1 MPIAAIYNY
10 SKIYRCFLV
19 QIMKEVANTMEKK
32 TNGTT
37 IPLIRLLPALAI
49 GPATWL
55 GSYMVASSLFIPA
68 MLQRLDSSNKISL
81 VAIFSTCAMILCAIA
96 NMIAGYLS
104 DRTHSRFGAR
114 TPWIMGGATVFALG
128 MFFASFST
136 NVTWLF
142 VTWMITAVALQF
154 IVAPMVAWIDFA
166 EEKHQGTASSAYG
179 GVGMAFGNNGFA
191 VIGAL
196 FLGRLKAGFI
206 IFGLLCFFGSLI
218 ASILV
223 REPSN
228 IGQETPT
235 VKTDKQPKH
244 FKLSDLFPGWS
255 QGGNYYLTLLGKTFL
270 GIGNFLISGY
280 LLYIME
286 DYFHKSTHAASTSIQ
301 VINTIMF
308 VFALVLGLIAGPLS
322 DKFRL
327 VKWPVALSS
336 IFVGLGALSI
346 ILLRNEFSLILYA
359 VLAGFGMGLWN
370 SLDNRLNLM
379 VLPDKN
385 RVAFFLG
392 VYNLA
397 NSLPQAIAPIIA
409 AILIPISGY
418 SAVFIGAFLFAAVG
432 GILILFVKNVK

>member
-1 MPIAAIYNY
+1 M
-10 SKIYRCFLV
+10 
-19 QIMKEVANTMEKK
+19 QKEDIKVDSNKV
-32 TNGTT
+32 T

-55 GSYMVASSLFIPA
+55 GSYIVASSLFIPA
-68 MLQRLDSSNKISL
+68 MLQRLDSANKISL
-81 VAIFSTCAMILCAIA
+81 VALFSTCAMVLCAIA

-114 TPWIMGGATVFALG
+114 TPWIVGGATVFALG
-128 MFFASFST
+128 MILASIST
-136 NVTWLF
+136 SVTWLF
-142 VTWMITAVALQF
+142 ITWMVTAVALQF

-191 VIGAL
+191 IIGAL
-196 FLGRLKAGFI
+196 FLGRLKLGFI
-206 IFGLLCFFGSLI
+206 IFGLICFVGSLL
-218 ASILV
+218 AAILV
-223 REPSN
+223 HEPSN
-228 IGQETPT
+228 IGQEV
-235 VKTDKQPKH
+235 VKTKKEKSN
-244 FKLSDLFPGWS
+244 FKLKDLFPGWAI
-255 QGGNYYLTLLGKTFL
+255 GGNYYLTLLGKMFL

-286 DYFHKSTHAASTSIQ
+286 DFFHKGTSAASSSIQ
-301 VINTIMF
+301 IINMIMF
-308 VFALVLGLIAGPLS
+308 AFALVLGLIAGPLS
-322 DKFRL
+322 DKYKL

-346 ILLRNEFSLILYA
+346 ILLHSEVSLIIYA
-359 VLAGFGMGLWN
+359 VLAGLGMGLWN

-397 NSLPQAIAPIIA
+397 NSLPQAIAPIFA

-418 SAVFIGAFLFAAVG
+418 SAVFIGAFVFAALG
-432 GILILFVKNVK
+432 GILILFVKDVK